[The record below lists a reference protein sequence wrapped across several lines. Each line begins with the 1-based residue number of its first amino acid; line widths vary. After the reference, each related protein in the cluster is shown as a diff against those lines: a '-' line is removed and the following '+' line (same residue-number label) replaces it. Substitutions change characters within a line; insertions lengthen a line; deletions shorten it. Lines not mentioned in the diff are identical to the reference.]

1 MSLARC
7 GSGGFYV
14 RAGSLIITYLIT
26 KKKKMKTKYIL
37 LFALMLM
44 ASLNASAQIFRG
56 RVVGEKQLPVEFA
69 TVALLSVQDSVL
81 VGGTVTDNK
90 GLFKITAPDAGPYL
104 LSVSFVGYKKNV
116 RQVTPAVAEEITLV
130 PDDVMLDEVVITQ
143 HLPQFRLD
151 NGGLTTKVENTV
163 LSKSGIAMNV
173 VGLLPGVLKKRDGTL
188 EVLGKGVPLI
198 YINNRKVRDLDELDR
213 LNSENIKQIELITN
227 PGAEYGAS
235 VGAVLKL
242 KTTANKDDGFGVG
255 VRSAVN
261 YAHKVGNNDQVN
273 MVYRRK
279 SLELFGAF
287 QYHLQQLKETGEST
301 QDTYV
306 DASWQQ
312 QAQTTDLGRNIS
324 YFSQIG
330 FNYEINNNHS
340 LGATYE
346 LTAAPHNKM
355 YNDNRTDVYADQTL
369 YDVWDTKTFSIE
381 KEYPAHHSNLYYHG
395 DVNSLEIDLN
405 VDVLAGKTKEN
416 ENINELSLNY
426 DDYYITTLSKT
437 DNKLYA
443 GKLVLSYPLAGGK
456 ISGGSEYS
464 YTHRTSDFSGFDDML
479 EGASDKIR
487 EKNLAFFLDCAYRFG
502 NVNASAGLRYEDVHY
517 DFYENNL
524 YQSDE
529 SKHYRNLFPSL
540 SLDGTMGEVHWALGY
555 HIRIFRPYYE
565 QLKNAVHYGNR
576 FTYLGGTP
584 NLQPTNI
591 HAAELRAIYRD
602 LQLFVGYNR
611 YNDDILFSIEQLASD
626 PKVSLI
632 KFRNVDHRD
641 EMTASLAF
649 APSIGCWKPEWMAS
663 VRSQWFKIGYLNE
676 MKNMNGT
683 TFGVRWNNSFQLPAG
698 YIFRLDGEYTG
709 KGVYQNTYTR
719 PVSCLS
725 VSLYK
730 SFFNGRLD
738 CLLEGNDL
746 FHTMR
751 DASTQYDGRVK
762 MFRATKQNTQEVKL
776 TVHYKFN
783 LQKSKYKG
791 TGAGLGEQQRL

>member
-1 MSLARC
+1 
-7 GSGGFYV
+7 
-14 RAGSLIITYLIT
+14 
-26 KKKKMKTKYIL
+26 MKTRNIL
-37 LFALMLM
+37 LFVLVCMFALK
-44 ASLNASAQIFRG
+44 STAQIVSG
-56 RVVGEKQLPVEFA
+56 RVVSEKQLPVEFA
-69 TVALLSVQDSVL
+69 TVALLSVPDSVL
-81 VGGTVTDNK
+81 VGGTVTDDK
-90 GLFKITAPDAGPYL
+90 GTFKITAPDAGPYL
-104 LSVSFVGYKKNV
+104 LSVSFVGYKKDV
-116 RQVTPAVAEEITLV
+116 RRITPSVMENITLIS
-130 PDDVMLDEVVITQ
+130 DDVMLDEVVVTQ
-143 HLPQFRLD
+143 RLPQFRLD
-151 NGGLTTKVENTV
+151 NGGLTTKVENTL
-163 LSKSGIAMNV
+163 LSKAGTAMNV
-173 VGLLPGVLKKRDGTL
+173 VELLPGVLKKRDGTL

-213 LNSENIKQIELITN
+213 LTSENIKQVELITN

-242 KTTANKDDGFGVG
+242 KTTGNKDDGFGVG

-261 YAHKVGNNDQVN
+261 YAHKVGNNDQIN
-273 MVYRRK
+273 MAYRRK

-287 QYHLQQLKETGEST
+287 QYHLQHLKETGEST

-306 DASWQQ
+306 DALWQQ
-312 QAQTTDLGRNIS
+312 QAQTTDIGRNIS
-324 YFSQIG
+324 YFTQAG
-330 FNYEINNNHS
+330 FNYEINENHS

-346 LTAAPHNKM
+346 LTFAPRNKM
-355 YNDNRTDVYADQTL
+355 SNDNRTDVYADRTL
-369 YDVWDTKTFSIE
+369 YDVWNTQSFSIE
-381 KEYPAHHSNLYYHG
+381 KEYPTHHSNLYYHG
-395 DVNSLEIDLN
+395 EVNSFEIDLN

-416 ENINELSLNY
+416 EHINELSLNY
-426 DDYYITTLSKT
+426 DDYYITTLSHT

-464 YTHRTSDFSGFDDML
+464 YTHRTSDFSGFDDKI
-479 EGASDKIR
+479 EGSSDKIR
-487 EKNLAFFLDCAYRFG
+487 EKNLAFFLDCAYRLG
-502 NVNASAGLRYEDVHY
+502 KVNASAGIRYEDVHY
-517 DFYENNL
+517 NFYENNL

-540 SLDGTMGEVHWALGY
+540 SLDGKMGEVNWALGY

-576 FTYLGGTP
+576 FTYLGGAP

-591 HAAELRAIYRD
+591 HAAEMRVIYRD
-602 LQLFVGYNR
+602 FQLSAGYNR

-626 PKVSLI
+626 PKISLI

-641 EMTASLAF
+641 EMTASLVF

-683 TFGVRWNNSFQLPAG
+683 TVGIRWNNSFQLPAG
-698 YIFRLDGEYTG
+698 YIFRLNGEYTG

-725 VSLYK
+725 ASLYK

-746 FHTMR
+746 FHSLR

-762 MFRATKQNTQEVKL
+762 MFRETKRNTQEVKL

-791 TGAGLGEQQRL
+791 TGAGLDEQQRL

>member
-1 MSLARC
+1 
-7 GSGGFYV
+7 
-14 RAGSLIITYLIT
+14 
-26 KKKKMKTKYIL
+26 MKTKYIL
-37 LFALMLM
+37 LFAVMLM
-44 ASLNASAQIFRG
+44 VSLYSSAQIFRG

-81 VGGTVTDNK
+81 VGGTVTDDK

-116 RQVTPAVAEEITLV
+116 RQVTPAVAEEVTLI

-163 LSKSGIAMNV
+163 LSKAGTAMNV

-227 PGAEYGAS
+227 PGVEYGAS

-242 KTTANKDDGFGVG
+242 RTATNKDDGFGVG

-261 YAHKVGNNDQVN
+261 YAHKVGNNDQIN

-346 LTAAPHNKM
+346 QTAAPHNKM

-381 KEYPAHHSNLYYHG
+381 KEYPTHHSNLYYHG
-395 DVNSLEIDLN
+395 DVNRLELDLN

-602 LQLFVGYNR
+602 LQLSVGYNR

-698 YIFRLDGEYTG
+698 YILRLDGEYTG
-709 KGVYQNTYTR
+709 KGVYQNTYIR

-762 MFRATKQNTQEVKL
+762 MFRATKQNMQEVKL

>member
-163 LSKSGIAMNV
+163 LSKSGTAMNV

-602 LQLFVGYNR
+602 LQLSVGYNR

-698 YIFRLDGEYTG
+698 YILRLDGEYTG
-709 KGVYQNTYTR
+709 KGVYQNTYIR

>member
-1 MSLARC
+1 
-7 GSGGFYV
+7 
-14 RAGSLIITYLIT
+14 
-26 KKKKMKTKYIL
+26 MKTKYIL

-44 ASLNASAQIFRG
+44 ASLHSSAQIFRG

-81 VGGTVTDNK
+81 VGGTVTDDK

-116 RQVTPAVAEEITLV
+116 RQVTPAVAEEVTLI

-163 LSKSGIAMNV
+163 LSKAGTAMNV

-213 LNSENIKQIELITN
+213 LNSEDIKQIELITN
-227 PGAEYGAS
+227 PGAEYGAP

-261 YAHKVGNNDQVN
+261 YAHKVGNNDQIN

-346 LTAAPHNKM
+346 LTAAPRNKM

-381 KEYPAHHSNLYYHG
+381 KEYPTHHSNLYYHG

-405 VDVLAGKTKEN
+405 VDVLAGKIKEN
-416 ENINELSLNY
+416 ENINELSLHY

-479 EGASDKIR
+479 EGGSDKIR
-487 EKNLAFFLDCAYRFG
+487 EKNLAFFLDCAYRLG

-602 LQLFVGYNR
+602 LQLSVGYNR

-626 PKVSLI
+626 PKISLI

-663 VRSQWFKIGYLNE
+663 VHSQWFKIGYLNE

-683 TFGVRWNNSFQLPAG
+683 TFGVRWNNSFLLPAG

-719 PVSCLS
+719 PVSCLR

-746 FHTMR
+746 FHTLR

-791 TGAGLGEQQRL
+791 TGAGLDEQQRL